1 MSLRMMLANVA
12 AILVFCGF
20 SAWLGFSQ
28 GQQSVRVPAAEDY
41 TYPEGRAFFTS
52 LQAELHGKADT
63 LIIGD
68 SLVEQNLL
76 ADTCG
81 RTFQAGLGGG
91 RAREPLLYIEDMLA
105 SLDPETVVVAFGTNY
120 FTTPD
125 GLDGLRRDYPR
136 FVDALGDRNLILV
149 GVARSEQGN
158 AFIRTFAERNG
169 HAFVDPPR
177 GPLHEDGLHYS
188 REGSIAFRQAIA
200 VKCAEIR

>member
-1 MSLRMMLANVA
+1 MSLKMMLANVA
-12 AILVFCGF
+12 AILVLCGF

-28 GQQSVRVPAAEDY
+28 GQQSIRVPDASDY
-41 TYPEGRAFFTS
+41 TYPEGRAFFTN

-68 SLVEQNLL
+68 SLVEQNLF

-81 RTFQAGLGGG
+81 RTFQAGIGGG
-91 RAREPLLYIEDMLA
+91 RAREPVLYLEDMLA
-105 SLDPETVVVAFGTNY
+105 NLDPETVVVAFGTIY

-125 GLDGLRRDYPR
+125 GLDGLARDYPR
-136 FVDALGDRNLILV
+136 FIEGLGDRQLILV
-149 GVARSEQGN
+149 GIARSEQGN
-158 AFIRTFAERNG
+158 AFIREFAERNG

-177 GPLHEDGLHYS
+177 GPLLDDGLHYS

-200 VKCAEIR
+200 AKCAEIR